1 MHNSKVWWIVGIL
14 VLVAIL
20 GGVWF
25 MSQGSTAATEEETIT
40 PVATT
45 TSEVSGASQVRVQT
59 STGTVAAVVANVSN
73 GETFASY
80 LASTGVGATLTGK
93 GPYTVFVSTDGAFS
107 RLAPGTI
114 SSMTAAQKKRMVQY
128 HVVAGKLLD
137 VDAINNGQIQAL
149 SRDTLNFNVDGNK
162 VYVNSGYVLQAYK
175 ASNGMV
181 YVINAVLLPPT
192 SAFDN

>member
-1 MHNSKVWWIVGIL
+1 
-14 VLVAIL
+14 
-20 GGVWF
+20 